1 MSKDMEEYIR
11 NLSAEYITLNLD
23 KVTYEKYIEE
33 IKKIIKSRSTLDNKI
48 NKINVLIKEL
58 EDATR

>member
-33 IKKIIKSRSTLDNKI
+33 IKKIIKSRSSLDNKI